1 MTCIGT
7 AGLRLAIG
15 VVLSLFVA
23 VEGVSVTEAAKPTY
37 QQAMKAC
44 RAKYGSGIT
53 NVIFKKN
60 GGIVCQEGPRNPTRQ
75 QVYDYCKKTY
85 SAQTVF
91 VRKLANGKW
100 ECRYYGRY

>member
-1 MTCIGT
+1 MTRIGT
-7 AGLRLAIG
+7 ASLRLAIT

-23 VEGVSVTEAAKPTY
+23 AEWASITEAAKPTY
-37 QQAMKAC
+37 QQAMAAC
-44 RAKYGSGIT
+44 RAKYGKGIT
-53 NVIFKKN
+53 NVVIKKN
-60 GGIVCQEGPRNPTRQ
+60 GIVCQEGPRNPTRQ
-75 QVYDYCKKTY
+75 QVYEYCKKEY

>member
-1 MTCIGT
+1 MPLIVKAGFTFIT
-7 AGLRLAIG
+7 AVTLL
-15 VVLSLFVA
+15 VLMMATPSYA
-23 VEGVSVTEAAKPTY
+23 VSKK
-37 QQAMKAC
+37 QAMAAC

-53 NVIFKKN
+53 DVIFKKN